1 MPDNSIAHI
10 IMENILYFDNFTLLL
25 DVKSYFRVNGFE

>member
-10 IMENILYFDNFTLLL
+10 IMENILYFDNFVFIVLG
-25 DVKSYFRVNGFE
+25 KKKK

>member
-25 DVKSYFRVNGFE
+25 DPKIRIIVTQ